1 VTAFFQQVGFAFKCF
16 FLVLFAGRLPDE
28 LPARF
33 LRRPPPGTA
42 GRDDA
47 VSPVETVA
55 DRGALPGPQ
64 PPSGRTVP
72 AARAGAPVLTVAERG
87 GPFDRAVQVL
97 ALLQRDGRL
106 VDFLYE
112 DISSYPDDQV
122 GAAAREV
129 HGSCRE
135 VLRRYLTVEPV
146 VDEEEGRP
154 MMVPAGFDPAEL
166 KLVGSIAGRPPYR
179 GVIRHR
185 GWRAAKVELPALPD
199 GAARS
204 VIAPAE
210 VEVE

>member
-1 VTAFFQQVGFAFKCF
+1 LTAFLHRIGFAFKCF

-33 LRRPPPGTA
+33 LRGARPVGTK
-42 GRDDA
+42 DDVGVSA
-47 VSPVETVA
+47 VESPA
-55 DRGALPGPQ
+55 PQRSDPLGA
-64 PPSGRTVP
+64 
-72 AARAGAPVLTVAERG
+72 
-87 GPFDRAVQVL
+87 DRAVQVL

-106 VDFLYE
+106 VDFLFE
-112 DISSYPDDQV
+112 DISAYPDDQV

-135 VLRRYLTVEPV
+135 VLSRYLTVEPV
-146 VDEEEGRP
+146 VDGEEGRP
-154 MMVPAGFDPAEL
+154 MMIQPGFDPAQI
-166 KLVGSIAGRPPYR
+166 KLVGAIAGRPPYR

-185 GWRAAKVELPALPD
+185 GWRAAKVSLPALPD

>member
-1 VTAFFQQVGFAFKCF
+1 LDATSSKSPDLQ
-16 FLVLFAGRLPDE
+16 GRADPL
-28 LPARF
+28 
-33 LRRPPPGTA
+33 
-42 GRDDA
+42 
-47 VSPVETVA
+47 SP
-55 DRGALPGPQ
+55 
-64 PPSGRTVP
+64 
-72 AARAGAPVLTVAERG
+72 
-87 GPFDRAVQVL
+87 DRAVQVL

-112 DISSYPDDQV
+112 DISVYTDDQV

-135 VLRRYLTVEPV
+135 VLQRYLTVEPV
-146 VDEEEGRP
+146 VDGEEGRP
-154 MMVPAGFDPAEL
+154 MMVQPGFDPAQI
-166 KLVGSIAGRPPYR
+166 KLVGNIAGRPPYR
-179 GVIRHR
+179 GVLRHR

>member
-1 VTAFFQQVGFAFKCF
+1 VTRFFQQVGFAFKCF

-33 LRRPPPGTA
+33 M
-42 GRDDA
+42 
-47 VSPVETVA
+47 
-55 DRGALPGPQ
+55 RGARHVSAKDDVGVSAVGSPAPQ
-64 PPSGRTVP
+64 RSDSP
-72 AARAGAPVLTVAERG
+72 AT
-87 GPFDRAVQVL
+87 DRAVQVL

-112 DISSYPDDQV
+112 DISAYPDDQV

-135 VLRRYLTVEPV
+135 VLSRYLTLEPL
-146 VDEEEGRP
+146 VDGEEGRP
-154 MMVPAGFDPAEL
+154 MVVQPGFDPAQI

-185 GWRAAKVELPALPD
+185 GWRAVKVELPALPD

>member
-1 VTAFFQQVGFAFKCF
+1 MTRFFQQVGFAFKCF

-33 LRRPPPGTA
+33 LRGARHVGAKDDVGVSAVETA
-42 GRDDA
+42 GRGGRDTLGSNIPKSPDP
-47 VSPVETVA
+47 VSP
-55 DRGALPGPQ
+55 
-64 PPSGRTVP
+64 
-72 AARAGAPVLTVAERG
+72 
-87 GPFDRAVQVL
+87 DRAVQVL

-112 DISSYPDDQV
+112 DISEYPDDQV

-129 HGSCRE
+129 QSSCRE
-135 VLRRYLTVEPV
+135 VLSRYLTVEPL
-146 VDEEEGRP
+146 VDGEEGRP
-154 MMVPAGFDPAEL
+154 MMVQPGFDPGQI
-166 KLVGSIAGRPPYR
+166 KLVGSIAGGPPYR

-185 GWRAAKVELPALPD
+185 GWRAVKVELPALPD